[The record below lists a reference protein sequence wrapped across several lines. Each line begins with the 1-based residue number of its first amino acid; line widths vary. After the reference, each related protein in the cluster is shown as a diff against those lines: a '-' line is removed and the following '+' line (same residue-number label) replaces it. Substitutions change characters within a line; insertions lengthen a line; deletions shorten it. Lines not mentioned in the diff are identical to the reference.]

1 MAPVSR
7 RGCFGGLQNRAYYS
21 TVYVLK
27 PLSKSVYFMAA
38 HVLTCVPR
46 VHSVSLYFT
55 LAYVLLPHVPR
66 LTVTVMKLPH
76 IEQAVKYYPVIFPR
90 FM

>member
-1 MAPVSR
+1 
-7 RGCFGGLQNRAYYS
+7 
-21 TVYVLK
+21 
-27 PLSKSVYFMAA
+27 MAA